1 MIEESFKINSY
12 LYTLVEI
19 VEIADH
25 YQLVFD
31 VMYHVCIDMYDSVDA
46 DWLDPPT
53 KEYLYIKKIDQ
64 QIFYR
69 QGPGGP
75 VGSGWF
81 EYKVNAT
88 VPEGPGGPEGPGAD
102 TNYLI
107 DYIHKIMI

>member
-1 MIEESFKINSY
+1 MNRLNQMIEESFKINSY

-69 QGPGGP
+69 QGPG
-75 VGSGWF
+75 SWF

-88 VPEGPGGPEGPGAD
+88 VPEGPEGPEAD